1 MRTFILKNFKDVVC
15 CKHLDTNPTAKICS
29 TCFSQVAP
37 GNNHTCNTKTAVSN
51 LILLAFSLG
60 SLQAE
65 NVASGILRR
74 KMDMECIPDG
84 SSFSLSTGGKPLNVK
99 VGTPDN
105 KASRKSVQQ
114 ISVSMIKELQVVLEL
129 SGRKTEQLIS
139 GLRKGLGSRT
149 SIESNV
155 LGKLNDLE
163 ESIASFYNIEKVSQT
178 CLGIFI
184 ALNAHYIQ

>member
-1 MRTFILKNFKDVVC
+1 MMQT
-15 CKHLDTNPTAKICS
+15 LDDDSSVKICS
-29 TCFSQVAP
+29 ACLSQVAP
-37 GNNHTCNTKTAVSN
+37 GNTHICNKKTAVSN
-51 LILLAFSLG
+51 LIIFAFSLG

-74 KMDMECIPDG
+74 KMDMEGIPDG

-114 ISVSMIKELQVVLEL
+114 TSVSIIKELQVVLEL

-155 LGKLNDLE
+155 FGQLKDLE
-163 ESIASFYNIEKVSQT
+163 ESIASFYNIEKVSQS
-178 CLGIFI
+178 CLGI
-184 ALNAHYIQ
+184 